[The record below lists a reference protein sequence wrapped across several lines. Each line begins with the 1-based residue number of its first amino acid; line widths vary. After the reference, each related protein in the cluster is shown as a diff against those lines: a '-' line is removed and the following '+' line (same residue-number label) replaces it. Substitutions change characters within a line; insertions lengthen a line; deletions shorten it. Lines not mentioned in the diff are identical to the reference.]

1 MQDQEKWRQ
10 GACHCGTVQFRV
22 LLKDGLAGARRCS
35 CSYCS
40 MRGAVTLTARRSDF
54 EILRG
59 ESELS
64 LYQFHTRTAQ
74 HYFCKICG
82 IYTHHQRRSDPTL
95 YGVNAACLEGVSPF
109 DFAEVPVVDG
119 ISHPSDTGKT
129 PVMIGTLRWTHALP
143 GKRKNL

>member
-1 MQDQEKWRQ
+1 MQEQEKLRQ
-10 GACHCGTVQFRV
+10 GACHCGAVQFQV

-54 EILRG
+54 ETLQG

-64 LYQFHTRTAQ
+64 LYQFHTHMAH
-74 HYFCKICG
+74 HYFCRICG
-82 IYTHHQRRSDPTL
+82 IYTHHQRRSDPSL
-95 YGVNAACLEGVSPF
+95 YGVNAACIKGVSPF

-119 ISHPSDTGKT
+119 ISHPSDTGG
-129 PVMIGTLRWTHALP
+129 PARLSGVLRFEPLLS
-143 GKRKNL
+143 GRK